1 MKSTVKLLPMIVLAA
16 LTLTACNG
24 TPTSADPETDNAY
37 QAFPELDNT
46 AGADTI
52 LGAHSE
58 LDGRTV
64 TRSGSAG
71 SAALL
76 LFSGAD
82 IVAEVA
88 PYITQTRATRWK
100 NRILGLGQKSAAVV
114 QKSPHMVVQFVKSAA
129 ASAPETVERVKT
141 DIAFF
146 RDMRKAKKAKKAE
159 QADVA
164 TAAE

>member
-1 MKSTVKLLPMIVLAA
+1 MKSTMKLLPMIVLAA

-82 IVAEVA
+82 IVAGNHTLAIVLDEQTTTEPTSYTVPKFDIILTACPEGALADSGLYLETLHEPEQTALLVA
-88 PYITQTRATRWK
+88 
-100 NRILGLGQKSAAVV
+100 GQAIVYRFST
-114 QKSPHMVVQFVKSAA
+114 PDCLI
-129 ASAPETVERVKT
+129 E
-141 DIAFF
+141 
-146 RDMRKAKKAKKAE
+146 
-159 QADVA
+159 
-164 TAAE
+164 